1 MASRPWRSNES
12 YLGQRTYFF
21 TCPHSASPMSSNLQL
36 NLKAFIHFPRGSFR
50 AKCCREL
57 SDEKD
62 PGLALRELTA
72 ELGDGKSIYDSH
84 MNAGGCGKST
94 TEVEKDGEIQRR
106 RRLRP

>member
-1 MASRPWRSNES
+1 MASRPCRSNES
-12 YLGQRTYFF
+12 YLEQHKYSF

-36 NLKAFIHFPRGSFR
+36 NLKAFIHVPHGSFC

-57 SDEKD
+57 RDEKD
-62 PGLALRELTA
+62 PGLALRELTV

-84 MNAGGCGKST
+84 MNAGGCGKSII
-94 TEVEKDGEIQRR
+94 EVKKDGEIQRR